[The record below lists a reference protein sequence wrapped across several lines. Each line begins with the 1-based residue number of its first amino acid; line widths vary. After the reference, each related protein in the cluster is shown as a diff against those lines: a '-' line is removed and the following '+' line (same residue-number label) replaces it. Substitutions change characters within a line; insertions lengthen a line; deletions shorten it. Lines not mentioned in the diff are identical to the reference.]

1 MTVPATSANLGPGF
15 DALGLA
21 VSLRDTV
28 TAEVVDG
35 PGEVVVSGEGAG
47 SVPLDDSHL
56 VRRSMQRAFD
66 AMGCGTPSIRL
77 HCTNVI
83 PHGRGLGSSSA
94 AIVAGVCAARGLV
107 GGGSLLMDDDAV
119 FGLAAEIEGHPDN
132 VAPAFYGGFTV
143 AYASGGR
150 FHATTVSVDPR
161 VSAVAFV
168 PADPVETTVARGLLP
183 EQVPH
188 RDAAANAGRAALLV
202 AALSRHPE
210 LLLDAT
216 EDRLHQD
223 YREPAMPDVAGAGAR
238 APGRRPRGLHLG
250 RRAHRPGAHRRL
262 DRGGGG
268 GPGAGRL
275 GRAHPGRG
283 HRGSAG
289 RGLTGRGPDR
299 RPGGGVPRECDAA
312 CRCCECCDRAAVEVL
327 GCRCAGDRG
336 VLRSDDIDP
345 AP

>member
-1 MTVPATSANLGPGF
+1 MPTLLRGPVTVTVPATSANLGPGF

-28 TAEVVDG
+28 TAQVVDG
-35 PGEVVVSGEGAG
+35 PGEVVVSGEGAAT
-47 SVPLDDSHL
+47 VPLDDSHL

-66 AMGCGTPSIRL
+66 AMGCGTPAIRL

-107 GGGSLLMDDDAV
+107 GGGSLLMDDDAL

-132 VAPAFYGGFTV
+132 VAPALYGGFTV

-183 EQVPH
+183 DQVPH

-202 AALSRHPE
+202 TALSRHPE

-223 YREPAMPDVAGAGAR
+223 YREPAMPATLALVRELRADGLAAFVSGAG
-238 APGRRPRGLHLG
+238 PTVMV
-250 RRAHRPGAHRRL
+250 
-262 DRGGGG
+262 
-268 GPGAGRL
+268 
-275 GRAHPGRG
+275 
-283 HRGSAG
+283 
-289 RGLTGRGPDR
+289 LTDASTQAAVAARGPA
-299 RPGGGVPRECDAA
+299 GW
-312 CRCCECCDRAAVEVL
+312 AVHTLAVGIEGARVE
-327 GCRCAGDRG
+327 A
-336 VLRSDDIDP
+336 
-345 AP
+345 